1 MGLTPHEFCENL
13 ARQRTSFSH
22 DEQIKYTEFIS
33 QTYYF
38 TYNASP
44 TKQQRIVRRRLQ
56 EIRQLSDYI
65 WILVAITFTFTS
77 LAHLCEF
84 DKGLKMIESWLNK
97 YPLTQDQDESARAR
111 LQALDNKREEVIHD
125 GQKLGKKVPRRNVP
139 KRNSFPIQIKS
150 IDISSSIYSPQQ
162 APISTEINPG
172 DSESAKGIQ
181 DFLSSIERESLD
193 PGDRVIYISSEDQ
206 LHDKLEGLFLKPL
219 FWRSYTNQH
228 PIPGDMP
235 TSITDFIASLTKIN
249 VQQLEAIDYAK
260 DAATPKEA
268 PITEVAKYFQ
278 SPPMSRSALN
288 FLDMENL
295 YLPCV
300 PALVRQS
307 DLLRTAYLRK
317 RGSVSKS
324 LRSYDTVPPDREFL
338 LLSGRNSV
346 SPIHV
351 DTAGHLT
358 WIIGISGRKIW
369 YVPSDL
375 TSAANRL
382 ATGGSQF
389 PEHYE
394 DGWRRI
400 IIEPGDLLVMPPGCP
415 HAVFTPEDSF
425 TVGGHFYTRS
435 HLSTTI
441 STTAL
446 QARYGSTFCNESLSL
461 QDYLNIT
468 LIFEQCKDLFS
479 SADMARLVASKVHW
493 ECANQLNAHA
503 DSMSRYDAEHSTA
516 RHRGESLAKGSKGG
530 SKKRGKTATK
540 NAPTN
545 REDATRRDVHI
556 AWLRI
561 LDFMQRASTELQI
574 HLIQGD
580 T

>member
-38 TYNASP
+38 TYNASL
-44 TKQQRIVRRRLQ
+44 TKQHRIVRRRLQ
-56 EIRQLSDYI
+56 KIRQLSDYI

-77 LAHLCEF
+77 LAHLCDF
-84 DKGLKMIESWLNK
+84 DKCLKIIESWLNR
-97 YPLTQDQDESARAR
+97 YPLSQDQYESA
-111 LQALDNKREEVIHD
+111 H

-139 KRNSFPIQIKS
+139 KRNLFPIQIKS
-150 IDISSSIYSPQQ
+150 IDISSPIYN
-162 APISTEINPG
+162 INPG

-260 DAATPKEA
+260 DAATPKEV
-268 PITEVAKYFQ
+268 PIAEVAKYFQ

-300 PALVRQS
+300 PAPVRQS

-346 SPIHV
+346 SPIHL

-479 SADMARLVASKVHW
+479 SADMARLVASKVYW

-503 DSMSRYDAEHSTA
+503 ESMSRYDAEHSTA
-516 RHRGESLAKGSKGG
+516 RPGGESLAKGSKGG

-545 REDATRRDVHI
+545 REDTTRRDVHI